1 MLSYQ
6 RVTWCQLKCYTEWSF
21 NQISSSHWWPTSAA
35 APGTSFFSEAPGS
48 GIKGRPAPEV
58 ATDAPQ
64 ARLVLTSNF
73 MGFACF
79 FAMDLS
85 SKSLAQDRKYLKY
98 DKIQQLTQVCL
109 KLGLHL
115 SDLSGTTS
123 RPSLSRD
130 DAPSVTGTPW
140 YNPFLHIPFRFFKQ
154 GNKSLHPTS
163 TSRTANMLKPILR
176 MDFSS
181 FCSL

>member
-1 MLSYQ
+1 MMPTEMLYGMEFQPNFIISL
-6 RVTWCQLKCYTEWSF
+6 VTNVRCCTG
-21 NQISSSHWWPTSAA
+21 NQ
-35 APGTSFFSEAPGS
+35 FFSEAPGS

-140 YNPFLHIPFRFFKQ
+140 YNPFLHIPFRFF
-154 GNKSLHPTS
+154 NKATRACTQHQHPEL
-163 TSRTANMLKPILR
+163 RT
-176 MDFSS
+176 
-181 FCSL
+181 C

>member
-1 MLSYQ
+1 MMPTES
-6 RVTWCQLKCYTEWSF
+6 CYTEWSF
-21 NQISSSHWWPTSAA
+21 IISLVTNV
-35 APGTSFFSEAPGS
+35 
-48 GIKGRPAPEV
+48 RPASTGNQRPLLHRRWPPTHRKIG
-58 ATDAPQ
+58 ADQ
-64 ARLVLTSNF
+64 QF
-73 MGFACF
+73 FKGFGVF

-140 YNPFLHIPFRFFKQ
+140 YNPCLHIPFRFF
-154 GNKSLHPTS
+154 NKATRACTQHQHPEL
-163 TSRTANMLKPILR
+163 RTY
-176 MDFSS
+176 
-181 FCSL
+181 